1 MCHVLIHIIM
11 RLDQLGS
18 LTILEALLCSIVMS
32 LEGGMRRKYLEILF
46 FFFFSQNQMVK
57 ILPFLPDLLNQN
69 ARGGAGCLNFDNILP
84 GTSIYSPGCEPCS
97 KELGYL

>member
-1 MCHVLIHIIM
+1 MLYSDVFG
-11 RLDQLGS
+11 RGDAS
-18 LTILEALLCSIVMS
+18 
-32 LEGGMRRKYLEILF
+32 EISGDSF